1 MVHLPLRNGG
11 FSPSFQEYADPMS
24 LHSLPRERMDGEPST
39 RSAKRG
45 VKWLN
50 EQLGFNTRRNHP
62 LAFLCRED
70 SARFPFLSPPPSAS
84 EKHHT

>member
-62 LAFLCRED
+62 LGFFCRQD
-70 SARFPFLSPPPSAS
+70 LARFPFLSPPPSAS